1 LSSTKQEE
9 VEMNKPVINIADVEL
24 KPRPPGFAPTGGS
37 PERYGSSMGMVGN
50 VLGSRKLGYNITAVP
65 PGKRAFPPH
74 NHQINEEMF
83 FVLEG
88 TGEVRIGEIA
98 YPIHPGDIVA
108 CLAGGKE
115 MAHVVTNTGDVELK
129 YLAISTKISPEIC
142 EYPETGKYTVYSEPP
157 AGADGKPDMIGVT
170 GHGGTDVNYWEG
182 E

>member
-1 LSSTKQEE
+1 
-9 VEMNKPVINIADVEL
+9 MNKPVINIADVEL
-24 KPRPPGFAPTGGS
+24 KPRPAGFAPTGGS

-88 TGEVRIGEIA
+88 TGEVRIGEIT
-98 YPIHPGDIVA
+98 YPIRPGDIVA

-129 YLAISTKISPEIC
+129 YLAISTKVSPEIC
-142 EYPETGKYTVYSEPP
+142 EYPETGKYTVYSEKP
-157 AGADGKPDMIGVT
+157 AGADGKPDLTGVT